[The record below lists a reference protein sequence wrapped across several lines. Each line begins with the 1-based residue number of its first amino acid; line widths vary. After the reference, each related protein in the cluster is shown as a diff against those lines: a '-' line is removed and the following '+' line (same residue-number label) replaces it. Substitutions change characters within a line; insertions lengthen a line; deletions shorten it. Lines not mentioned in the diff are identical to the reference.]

1 MPESPHDK
9 LFKAAFGD
17 PFNAAAEL
25 RSILPATILAQ
36 ADLQTLSPLPG
47 SFVDE
52 ALAGSE
58 SDLLYSLRI
67 AGKGTLLYVLF
78 EHKSQPNRWGGFQ
91 LLRYVVRIYERCL
104 SAAPRPEYLPLVIP
118 VLVHH
123 SDGGF
128 RHATDFVSLLD
139 PGLDRLPELAA
150 YVPRFRFFLDDISG
164 ATDAELRQRAF
175 NAFGALAVLF
185 LRDARSPERFL
196 ARLPAWADLLHR
208 LHCAPDGE
216 RALTLLFHYI
226 YKASQLDRDSLR
238 NAVRKAI
245 PPAEELIM
253 TLAEQ
258 LQHEGFQQGLQQG
271 RELGLEQGREL
282 GLEQGRELGLELGRR
297 RLLLEL
303 LEGRFGQ
310 LTEDALARL
319 ERADEAALHRYAQRL
334 LTAASLDDVFAA

>member
-9 LFKAAFGD
+9 LFKEAFGD

-25 RSILPATILAQ
+25 RSVLPATILAQ
-36 ADLQTLSPLPG
+36 ADLETLSPLPG

-52 ALAGSE
+52 ALSGFE
-58 SDLLYSLRI
+58 SDLLYSLRV
-67 AGKGTLLYVLF
+67 AGSDTLLYVLF
-78 EHKSQPNRWGGFQ
+78 EHKSQPDRWSGFQ
-91 LLRYVVRIYERCL
+91 LLRYIVRIYERCL
-104 SAAPRPEYLPLVIP
+104 AATPAPEHLPLVIP

-123 SDGGF
+123 SNGEF
-128 RHATDFVSLLD
+128 RYSTDFATLLD
-139 PGLDRLPELAA
+139 PALDRLPDLAA

-175 NAFGALAVLF
+175 NSFGSLAVLF

-208 LHCAPDGE
+208 LFCAPDGR

-226 YKASQLDRDSLR
+226 YSASQLDRDSLR
-238 NAVRKAI
+238 SAVRRAI

-258 LQHEGFQQGLQQG
+258 LQQEGFQQGLQ
-271 RELGLEQGREL
+271 QGREL

-310 LTEDALARL
+310 LTEKARARL
-319 ERADEAALHRYAQRL
+319 ESADEQALQRYAQRL
-334 LTAASLDDVFAA
+334 LTAGSLDDVFAG